1 MKKLICTCLAA
12 LLLCL
17 PVGALAA
24 DTVPVLLYHHV
35 ADDYAEEDS
44 IVTITPQRF
53 EEHLQAL
60 LAAGYT
66 PVSFSEYYKGQLPE
80 KPIIITFDDG
90 YESNYLYAYPL
101 LQKYGVKAAIFAVV
115 STVGE
120 NPNGKP
126 HFTWEQAREMEQS
139 GLVQIE
145 SHTLSHAG
153 LTACDPVQLQR
164 ELRYSKYLLDTN
176 LNKNCTVLAY
186 PYGYYTDE
194 ISAAAAQ
201 AGYTIQC
208 RVGNK
213 GANPAAYDG
222 GVLTRITTFGS
233 WTGEELLWRISENT
247 AL

>member
-1 MKKLICTCLAA
+1 M
-12 LLLCL
+12 
-17 PVGALAA
+17 
-24 DTVPVLLYHHV
+24 
-35 ADDYAEEDS
+35 
-44 IVTITPQRF
+44 
-53 EEHLQAL
+53 
-60 LAAGYT
+60 
-66 PVSFSEYYKGQLPE
+66 SFSEYYKGQLPE